1 MVQVSGPTRL
11 SLQPRALECRAYEDS
26 QLSDQK
32 ESCFG
37 GKKYPVQIVFPWV
50 LRTVKIK
57 GH

>member
-37 GKKYPVQIVFPWV
+37 GKKISCSNCVSLGP
-50 LRTVKIK
+50 
-57 GH
+57 